1 MVSGTANIL
10 SQFIGDQIT
19 MNYFIGGSPALFILD
34 RWPEYKNMS
43 HLLKFEMIIVIRWDI
58 WSSLLVLNEM
68 CSMLGRKGENVI
80 WLVDKIE
87 CIRGYYLF
95 LSPVSVFFCLFFL
108 YSSKLLAVL
117 NITLPIF
124 FIAKSRHES

>member
-1 MVSGTANIL
+1 
-10 SQFIGDQIT
+10 
-19 MNYFIGGSPALFILD
+19 
-34 RWPEYKNMS
+34 MS

-68 CSMLGRKGENVI
+68 CSMLGRKGENVV

-95 LSPVSVFFCLFFL
+95 LSPVFAFFF

-124 FIAKSRHES
+124 FIAKSRHEL